1 MGLVVAAL
9 VAATGCAMIER
20 PQMDVVTATNIFLLP
35 EQAVSL
41 TLQGI
46 AADRTHA
53 PEITAAA
60 VTAAPDQEVAIE
72 SAALAA
78 APERAAEI
86 RQAVAIARAQ
96 RDLGVSALPQA
107 VAAPAPREAQREVVS
122 NPSTFTSQFINGYWP
137 TFRPRLRNDSSGA
150 EGTVR

>member
-20 PQMDVVTATNIFLLP
+20 PQMDVVTATSIFLLP

-78 APERAAEI
+78 APERAAQI
-86 RQAVAIARAQ
+86 K
-96 RDLGVSALPQA
+96 QA
-107 VAAPAPREAQREVVS
+107 VAAPAPREAQREVVA
-122 NPSTFTSQFINGYWP
+122 NPSTFTSQFINGYGLNN
-137 TFRPRLRNDSSGA
+137 TFRPRLRNDSGGA

>member
-20 PQMDVVTATNIFLLP
+20 PQMDVVTATSIFLLP

-78 APERAAEI
+78 APERAAQI
-86 RQAVAIARAQ
+86 K
-96 RDLGVSALPQA
+96 QA
-107 VAAPAPREAQREVVS
+107 VAAPAPREAQREVVA
-122 NPSTFTSQFINGYWP
+122 NPSTFTSQFINGYGP
-137 TFRPRLRNDSSGA
+137 NNTFRPRLRNDSGGA